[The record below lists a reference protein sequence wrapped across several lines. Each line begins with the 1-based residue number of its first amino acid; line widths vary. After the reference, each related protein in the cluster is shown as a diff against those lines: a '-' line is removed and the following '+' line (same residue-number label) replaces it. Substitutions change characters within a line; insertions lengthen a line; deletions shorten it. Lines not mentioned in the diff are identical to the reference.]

1 MGKEKDNQLFQWVKP
16 PHLNDEFRN
25 PIAWI
30 AIHAWEF
37 GVNVDRVLLE
47 VHSESFSKDTR
58 DSFEVSL
65 NFQPLVDSTS
75 VRQSSRPSTMGTFT
89 IDYDG
94 SWSRTDDECD
104 NTGNV
109 GGNVGQQ

>member
-1 MGKEKDNQLFQWVKP
+1 MLF
-16 PHLNDEFRN
+16 
-25 PIAWI
+25 
-30 AIHAWEF
+30 
-37 GVNVDRVLLE
+37 E

-94 SWSRTDDECD
+94 S
-104 NTGNV
+104 
-109 GGNVGQQ
+109 